1 MRPWEWGAQFK
12 GEVLSTLPHSHLGNK
27 SVLCLCPTTRVHLLR
42 VAGKNDHKS
51 SPLPVSGPLSGY
63 LSRVGVSLCLALM
76 ECSARDSTPIK
87 ARLALFL
94 APRLLQRTSLA
105 KRHGVQSQ
113 TGPTVPAEDPDME
126 DQEDQ
131 QSHLTNPQVTT
142 HD

>member
-1 MRPWEWGAQFK
+1 MGSTVQR
-12 GEVLSTLPHSHLGNK
+12 EVLSTLLHSHLGSK

-42 VAGKNDHKS
+42 VAGKNDRKS
-51 SPLPVSGPLSGY
+51 SPPPVSGPLSGY
-63 LSRVGVSLCLALM
+63 LSRVGVSLSLALM
-76 ECSARDSTPIK
+76 ECSARGSTPTK
-87 ARLALFL
+87 ARPALFL

-113 TGPTVPAEDPDME
+113 TGPAVPAEDPDTE

-131 QSHLTNPQVTT
+131 QSHLTSPQVAT